1 MSNPDPMAT
10 ENRYKNFKAGYAAIL
25 GRPNVGK
32 STLLNQLLKYK
43 LSIISSKPQ
52 TTRKKVLGILN
63 LEGAQIIFI
72 DTPGLLDPKYNLQQ
86 KMVKYI
92 HQAIE
97 DSDMLLY
104 LIDVTEEDVHSEIIK
119 LLSGSQK
126 PVILAINKIDLIDK
140 KSLLPL
146 ISRFDKKM
154 DFSAI
159 IPISAL
165 LKDGIDGLQEE
176 IIKLLPHSPPFYPP
190 DYLTDQ
196 QERFFVAEIIRE
208 KIFEHYGEEIP
219 YSTHVQIETF
229 KERPDS
235 KDYIVAVIYVEKDS
249 QKGILIGKEG
259 QALKRI
265 GRLAR
270 AEIEQFLG
278 RPVFLELYVKVLKD
292 WRRKDSKL
300 RELGY

>member
-1 MSNPDPMAT
+1 MSIQDQ
-10 ENRYKNFKAGYAAIL
+10 YKDFKAGYAAIL

-32 STLLNQLLKYK
+32 STLLNQLLKHK

-63 LEGAQIIFI
+63 TEKAQIVFI
-72 DTPGLLDPKYNLQQ
+72 DTPGLLVPKYNLQER
-86 KMVKYI
+86 MVKYI
-92 HQAIE
+92 QQAIE
-97 DSDMLLY
+97 DSDVLLY
-104 LIDVTEEDVHSEIIK
+104 LIDVGEDNIHSEIVK
-119 LLSGSQK
+119 LLSETHK
-126 PVILAINKIDLIDK
+126 PVILAINKIDLVDK
-140 KSLLPL
+140 NSLLPL
-146 ISRFDKKM
+146 ISRFGKKM
-154 DFSAI
+154 DFAAI
-159 IPISAL
+159 VPISAL
-165 LKDGIDGLQEE
+165 LNDGLDRLQEE

-229 KERPDS
+229 KERPGS
-235 KDYIVAVIYVEKDS
+235 KDYIVAIIYVEKDS

-259 QALKRI
+259 QALKKI

-278 RPVFLELYVKVLKD
+278 REVFLELYVKVLKD
-292 WRRKDSKL
+292 WRRKDARL